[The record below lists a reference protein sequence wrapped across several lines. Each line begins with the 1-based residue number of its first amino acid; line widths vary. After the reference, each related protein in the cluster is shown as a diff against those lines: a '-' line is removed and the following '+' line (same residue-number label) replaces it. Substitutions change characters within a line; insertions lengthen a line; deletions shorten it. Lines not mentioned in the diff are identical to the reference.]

1 MLEYIKSKRLTI
13 GEVLS
18 IAANIYKQNIK
29 TIAFVGFFIIIPL
42 FLFNQWIVSQT
53 IINLN
58 YLYDDV
64 MDIDM
69 VAQVNAMTS
78 ASLYNMV
85 ASLVQMVV
93 QPLASVA
100 IIWGAVN
107 VVKEQKSSAKN
118 NFLYSFSKAPA
129 AIWTTFLQVI
139 FLFLI
144 ICSFLM
150 IAVSFLSV
158 LREILMTIFFIITI
172 AVCVSVIA
180 YFSAIWI
187 FADCVVTIQNIS
199 GLKALSASNRAAKI
213 HFLETFLYMI
223 IYGIITFLIGLSIAK
238 ILEGVSVFLSDNV
251 YLLCCMVWSFLRYI
265 VFDGFFIMILV
276 VLFLNRIWANTQ
288 NSTYI
293 NDIKGEITSQTEQQN
308 TIHLEKE
315 IITEQQNT
323 NDLEKIPKIE
333 QQNTVD
339 LEKTSEQNAEQNQN
353 KTDDIEKH

>member
-1 MLEYIKSKRLTI
+1 
-13 GEVLS
+13 
-18 IAANIYKQNIK
+18 
-29 TIAFVGFFIIIPL
+29 
-42 FLFNQWIVSQT
+42 
-53 IINLN
+53 
-58 YLYDDV
+58 
-64 MDIDM
+64 
-69 VAQVNAMTS
+69 
-78 ASLYNMV
+78 
-85 ASLVQMVV
+85 
-93 QPLASVA
+93 
-100 IIWGAVN
+100 
-107 VVKEQKSSAKN
+107 
-118 NFLYSFSKAPA
+118 
-129 AIWTTFLQVI
+129 
-139 FLFLI
+139 
-144 ICSFLM
+144 
-150 IAVSFLSV
+150 
-158 LREILMTIFFIITI
+158 MTIFFIITI

-308 TIHLEKE
+308 T
-315 IITEQQNT
+315 

-333 QQNTVD
+333 QQNTIN

>member
-308 TIHLEKE
+308 T
-315 IITEQQNT
+315 

-333 QQNTVD
+333 QQNTIN
-339 LEKTSEQNAEQNQN
+339 LEKTSEQNAEQNPN